1 MAGRSINIVIKFLEQ
16 SLKDEGLNISKI
28 VLFGSQS
35 EGKAT
40 DESDIDIAIISKD
53 FDNKDIFERSN
64 MTKKAEIST
73 LKKFMIPLDIITL
86 TPDEFDNGSSL
97 ISEYARKGEE
107 IYVQ

>member
-1 MAGRSINIVIKFLEQ
+1 MAGRSIDNVIKFLEQ

-40 DESDIDIAIISKD
+40 DESDIDVAIISRD
-53 FDNKDIFERSN
+53 FYNKDIFERSN
-64 MTKKAEIST
+64 MTMKAEIST

-86 TPDEFDNGSSL
+86 TPDEFDSGSSL
-97 ISEYARKGEE
+97 ISEYAKKGEE
-107 IYVQ
+107 VYVQ

>member
-1 MAGRSINIVIKFLEQ
+1 MARRSVNNIIKFLEQ

-35 EGKAT
+35 KGKAT

-64 MTKKAEIST
+64 MTKKSEILT
-73 LKKFMIPLDIITL
+73 LKKFMIPIDIITL
-86 TPDEFDNGSSL
+86 TPDEFDNGTSL
-97 ISEYARKGEE
+97 ISEYSRKGEKV
-107 IYVQ
+107 YVQ